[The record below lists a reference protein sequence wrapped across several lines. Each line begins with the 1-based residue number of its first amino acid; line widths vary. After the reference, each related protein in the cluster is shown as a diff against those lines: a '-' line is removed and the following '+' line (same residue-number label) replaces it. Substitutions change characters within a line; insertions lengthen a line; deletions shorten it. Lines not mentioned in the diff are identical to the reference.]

1 MDVCGIMVGIRSSG
15 VEEGHMQLAKER
27 GDGCVKVDFSKDE
40 AAVFMETIQ
49 AENDAVRIVDPVRQ
63 AVVSVEG
70 EEAGGPA
77 CCGLWGREER
87 CENCTSLRAL
97 RTEGLSYKMEVCNH
111 RTYWVFSR
119 FIRVEGMPYVIEI
132 VNDVTDKLL
141 GTDEYGETGRLIEHH
156 NHARV
161 SDPLTGAY
169 NRRFLEEHI
178 VPSLQ
183 ECQRAGIPVN
193 LAIMDMDNF
202 KRVNDTYGHQAGD
215 AVLRDVAGFW
225 RQQFNSRAKRRER
238 MLVRFGGDEMLIITC
253 GMELEDFRMKIQRG
267 YSQMRKVC
275 YYRNAEQI
283 PFSISFGVA
292 SSTEM
297 SGDWCWE
304 DLMTQ
309 ADSRMYARKK
319 KRENM

>member
-1 MDVCGIMVGIRSSG
+1 
-15 VEEGHMQLAKER
+15 MQRAKEP
-27 GDGCVKVDFSKDE
+27 GDGCVKVDFDKDE
-40 AAVFMETIQ
+40 AAIFMEAMQ
-49 AENDAVRIVDPVRQ
+49 ADNDAVRIVDPVRQ
-63 AVVSVEG
+63 AVVRADGG
-70 EEAGGPA
+70 EADGPF
-77 CCGLWGREER
+77 CCGLWGRDER

-97 RTEGLSYKMEVCNH
+97 RTEGLSYKMEVCRN

-119 FIRVEGMPYVIEI
+119 FIRVNGMPYVVEI

-141 GTDEYGETGRLIEHH
+141 GADEHSERAERIIEHH

-183 ECQRAGIPVN
+183 ECRRTGITVN
-193 LAIMDMDNF
+193 LAILDLDNF

-225 RQQFNSRAKRRER
+225 RQQFNSRAKCRER

-253 GMELEDFRMKIQRG
+253 GMELEDFRMQIQRG

-275 YYRNAEQI
+275 YYRDAAQI

-297 SGDWCWE
+297 SGDWSWE
-304 DLMTQ
+304 ELMTR

-319 KRENM
+319 KHENM